1 MVGVVMKVIDAIVL
15 GLLVVIALAVPLFD
29 AQLILPPHLFPEF
42 LIHFKDW
49 LTLQLDH
56 YMLVEKPYF
65 YVGFAWLQLLFNW
78 PLSIAA
84 LYSFAAGN
92 TTCFTTTCLPLAV
105 SLFTCL
111 VAILGELLGS
121 GRGSDKLLVFY
132 FAFLSCAVLAILRG
146 LLPVLLYSSGQTTSS
161 AKRLALN
168 QKRKG

>member
-1 MVGVVMKVIDAIVL
+1 MGAVMKVIDAIVL

-42 LIHFKDW
+42 LINFKDW

-56 YMLVEKPYF
+56 YLLVEKPYF

-84 LYSFAAGN
+84 LYSFAAGK
-92 TTCFTTTCLPLAV
+92 TTWFTTTCLPLAV

-111 VAILGELLGS
+111 VRTYIYIYFHFLIHRVCIYIG
-121 GRGSDKLLVFY
+121 LVTF
-132 FAFLSCAVLAILRG
+132 
-146 LLPVLLYSSGQTTSS
+146 
-161 AKRLALN
+161 
-168 QKRKG
+168 QKIS